1 MRPWGRDS
9 EIWEERT
16 LGKMS
21 ESQIRC
27 GGAACKGL
35 SLIGPYGKNYIHH
48 EEVNRSTMESQAPYE
63 L

>member
-1 MRPWGRDS
+1 MRSLGRDI

-35 SLIGPYGKNYIHH
+35 SLIGPYGEKYIHH
-48 EEVNRSTMESQAPYE
+48 EQVNYGVSSSI
-63 L
+63 